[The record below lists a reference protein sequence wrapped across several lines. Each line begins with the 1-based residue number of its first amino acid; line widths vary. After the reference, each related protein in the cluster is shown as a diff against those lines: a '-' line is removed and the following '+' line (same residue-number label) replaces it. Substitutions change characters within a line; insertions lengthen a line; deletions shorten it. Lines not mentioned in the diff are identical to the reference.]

1 MGTLVDVM
9 KGLPFFACLG
19 GVDDSE
25 IATAEEALQVSF
37 AEEYRDYL
45 ADFGVAS
52 ANGHEL
58 TGICSSERL
67 NVVDVTQDER
77 GRGHNDESGWY
88 VVERLGFDD
97 LVAWQSPSGEVFLT
111 AGGTE
116 PRKVADS
123 LIEYLDQ

>member
-1 MGTLVDVM
+1 MSTFIDDM
-9 KGLPFFACLG
+9 KGLPLFASLG
-19 GVDDSE
+19 GVGDSE
-25 IATAEEALQVSF
+25 INSAEEALQVSF
-37 AEEYRDYL
+37 AEDYREYL
-45 ADFGVAS
+45 AAFGVAS

-58 TGICSSERL
+58 TGICSSARL

-111 AGGTE
+111 AGEAE
-116 PRKVADS
+116 PHKAADS